1 MLTLT
6 YIFRF
11 YINLFALKTLVVV
24 LTYAVGKHWHL
35 SSKREHYR
43 NTGSKYRKKFRVSTL
58 LHRFSECDQDIER
71 DTKDFVKLI
80 KLCNK

>member
-1 MLTLT
+1 MITT
-6 YIFRF
+6 
-11 YINLFALKTLVVV
+11 INIIGKTLY
-24 LTYAVGKHWHL
+24 LYAGEL
-35 SSKREHYR
+35 NSFISSHHVKDQLEMTIRNYR